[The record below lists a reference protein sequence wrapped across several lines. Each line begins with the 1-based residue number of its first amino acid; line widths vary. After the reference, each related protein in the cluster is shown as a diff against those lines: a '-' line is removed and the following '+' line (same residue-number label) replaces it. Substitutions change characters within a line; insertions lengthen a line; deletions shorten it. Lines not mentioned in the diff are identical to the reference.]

1 LDTWPQFFRISFA
14 TGFFRLNHGWQCP

>member
-1 LDTWPQFFRISFA
+1 LDTRPQFFRISFA